1 MANTQIEMRKVK
13 RIYKLYSSGVS
24 KRQISKQLGLSRNTI
39 TKYID
44 FFKRYRLTSYEVS
57 EMTLEEL
64 HKLFKSNRKPKSQQL
79 LTLEKYF
86 PYFDKELR
94 KTGVTKQ
101 LLWQEYYDKHPDG
114 FRLSQ
119 FRYSAVMENIDY
131 ERSRNLDKNQVQR
144 FASCDFIK
152 KKENILI
159 TGSTGVGKSYLASAM
174 GHQACSQG
182 FRVMYFNANKL
193 FTMLTLFRRG

>member
-1 MANTQIEMRKVK
+1 M
-13 RIYKLYSSGVS
+13 S
-24 KRQISKQLGLSRNTI
+24 KRQISKQFGLYRNTV

-64 HKLFKSNRKPKSQQL
+64 HKLFKSNHKPKSQQL

-94 KTGVTKQ
+94 KTGETKQ
-101 LLWQEYYDKHPDG
+101 LLWQEYYDKHPKG

-119 FRYSAVMENIDY
+119 FRYWYRE
-131 ERSRNLDKNQVQR
+131 
-144 FASCDFIK
+144 
-152 KKENILI
+152 
-159 TGSTGVGKSYLASAM
+159 
-174 GHQACSQG
+174 
-182 FRVMYFNANKL
+182 
-193 FTMLTLFRRG
+193 